1 MSITTVGLDLAK
13 SVSHLVCC
21 NQACKIVRKKML
33 RRNQVLHFFSELSPC
48 LVGVESCASA
58 LYQHIGND
66 SEFKVAI
73 ISLN

>member
-1 MSITTVGLDLAK
+1 
-13 SVSHLVCC
+13 
-21 NQACKIVRKKML
+21 ML

-73 ISLN
+73 ISLNWQPLKLIMNQFTSKDCWINITWWQYG